1 MGAHRTFGSGQW
13 GDSPQACGLI
23 EELSG
28 VGHVIMD
35 AAYDAYHPRIF
46 IADDL
51 GAMAHIKRNP
61 TRREDRTI
69 EWMLYN

>member
-13 GDSPQACGLI
+13 GDSPQARGLI
-23 EELSG
+23 EGFSG

-35 AAYDAYHPRIF
+35 LAYDADHLRIF

-61 TRREDRTI
+61 TRRENRPI
-69 EWMLYN
+69 EWML